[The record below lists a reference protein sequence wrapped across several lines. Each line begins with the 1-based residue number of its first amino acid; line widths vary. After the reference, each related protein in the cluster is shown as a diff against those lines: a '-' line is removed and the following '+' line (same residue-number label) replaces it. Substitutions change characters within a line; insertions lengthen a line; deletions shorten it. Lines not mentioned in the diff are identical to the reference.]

1 MTEMISMLRTHP
13 QHMGPLDSP
22 YAGSGKNILALEKK
36 IGASGVTGGGTF
48 EEAMLQ
54 ALDKVSGAQ
63 QRATNLE
70 REAIIN
76 PDAVDVHDV
85 TLAQAE
91 ASMSLGITRVILSRL
106 VQGWRDLINTR

>member
-63 QRATNLE
+63 QRATHIE
-70 REAIIN
+70 REAAIN
-76 PDAVDVHDV
+76 PDLYDVHDV